1 MKKTRKM
8 KQNKMK
14 VLKQSEMR
22 IKVLMTKKMKKM
34 ERE

>member
-14 VLKQSEMR
+14 VLKQLEMR